1 MRSPV
6 AVYERRE
13 KSRSWHRDAMAAYK
27 GRRPEEGPD
36 KAEPAAKTSRRRPY
50 PVLMAWRQFISCPS
64 PGGRE
69 TSRSELIGD
78 LVYHWPRRYQ
88 CTYRFPR

>member
-27 GRRPEEGPD
+27 GRRPEGGGRT
-36 KAEPAAKTSRRRPY
+36 KRSRRQ
-50 PVLMAWRQFISCPS
+50 RQA
-64 PGGRE
+64 GDA
-69 TSRSELIGD
+69 LI
-78 LVYHWPRRYQ
+78 R
-88 CTYRFPR
+88 C